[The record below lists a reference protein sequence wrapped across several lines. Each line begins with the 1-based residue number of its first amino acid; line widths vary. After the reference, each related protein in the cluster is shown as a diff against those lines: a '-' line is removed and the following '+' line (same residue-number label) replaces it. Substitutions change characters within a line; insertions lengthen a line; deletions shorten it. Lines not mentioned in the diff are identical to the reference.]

1 MAGQVSQKIKMR
13 KTGGSFPCYRHDEWG
28 GFSHVGNE
36 VDVANSG
43 IDFRIIPGQHEEA
56 GVGTAVPFDMGIGI
70 LPDLPCLGE
79 SGSVGE
85 TGNLGP
91 VLVVF
96 PDSSYLIGNG
106 ISRTNSW
113 KFLILPFS

>member
-1 MAGQVSQKIKMR
+1 
-13 KTGGSFPCYRHDEWG
+13 
-28 GFSHVGNE
+28 
-36 VDVANSG
+36 
-43 IDFRIIPGQHEEA
+43 
-56 GVGTAVPFDMGIGI
+56 MGIGI